1 MVQYFKS
8 FGLALLL
15 SVGVGSVGKAA
26 SFDCNKATTETE
38 LAICSDPEL
47 SALDDMMEI
56 VWINYLVN
64 LDEILPIGDG
74 TITDHPLNS
83 PQTAKE
89 KQRTWIRK
97 THACAGKLDCL
108 EEIYRKRIRSISKS
122 TFTGYGGKQ
131 NEYVRLYFKRLND
144 DCQRPSNLSVDQF
157 YDESRQLCYEL
168 IPNTRSFS
176 FFAAGGVML
185 IEYYELAPGY
195 FDCYGYDLLQMKLI
209 GESDA
214 SRDGW
219 VTKYRYNEYFDGA
232 EGKREVYTNGG
243 EVSLVINLKR
253 GLEFDEYNFGCGM
266 KNVDLS
272 GGAGFG
278 GQN

>member
-1 MVQYFKS
+1 MTGFFRFLLVS
-8 FGLALLL
+8 LAFTLGTTNLTH
-15 SVGVGSVGKAA
+15 AA
-26 SFDCNKATTETE
+26 SFDCSKATTETE
-38 LAICSDPEL
+38 RAICNDPEL

-56 VWINYLVN
+56 IWINYLVN
-64 LDEILPIGDG
+64 LGEILPIDDG

-89 KQRTWIRK
+89 EHRSWIRE
-97 THACAGKLDCL
+97 TNACAGKLDCL
-108 EEIYRKRIRSISKS
+108 EESYRNRIRSISKS
-122 TFTGYGGKQ
+122 TFTGHGGNR
-131 NEYVRLYFKRLND
+131 NEYIRLYFQRLND
-144 DCQRPSNLSVDQF
+144 DCQRPSKVSVDQF

-168 IPNTRSFS
+168 IPNTRWVS

-195 FDCYGYDLLQMKLI
+195 FDCYGYDLLQMKI
-209 GESDA
+209 ITEGAA

-219 VTKYRYNEYFDGA
+219 VTKYRYNEYFDEA

-243 EVSLVINLKR
+243 EVSLVINLKE
-253 GLEFDEYNFGCGM
+253 GLEFDKYYFGCGM

-272 GGAGFG
+272 GGSGFG
-278 GQN
+278 GKN

>member
-1 MVQYFKS
+1 MTGFFRFLLVS
-8 FGLALLL
+8 LAFTLGTTNLTH
-15 SVGVGSVGKAA
+15 GA
-26 SFDCNKATTETE
+26 SFDCSKATTETE
-38 LAICSDPEL
+38 ITICNDPEL

-56 VWINYLVN
+56 IWINYLVN
-64 LDEILPIGDG
+64 LDKILPVGDG

-89 KQRTWIRK
+89 EHRSWIRE
-97 THACAGKLDCL
+97 TNACAGKLDCL
-108 EEIYRKRIRSISKS
+108 EESYRNRIRSISKS
-122 TFTGYGGKQ
+122 TFTGHGGNR
-131 NEYVRLYFKRLND
+131 NEYIRLYFQHLND
-144 DCQRPSNLSVDQF
+144 DCQRPSKMSVDQF

-168 IPNTRSFS
+168 IPNTRWVS

-195 FDCYGYDLLQMKLI
+195 FDCYGYDLLQMKI
-209 GESDA
+209 ITEGAA

-219 VTKYRYNEYFDGA
+219 VTKYRYNEYFDEA

-243 EVSLVINLKR
+243 EVTLVINLKG
-253 GLEFDEYNFGCGM
+253 GLEFDEYYFGCGM

-272 GGAGFG
+272 GGSGFG
-278 GQN
+278 GKN